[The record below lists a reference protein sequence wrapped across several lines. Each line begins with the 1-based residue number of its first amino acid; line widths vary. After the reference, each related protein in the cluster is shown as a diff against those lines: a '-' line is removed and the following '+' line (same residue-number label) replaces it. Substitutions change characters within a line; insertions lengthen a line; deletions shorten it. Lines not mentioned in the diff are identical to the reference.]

1 MPVSE
6 KEALGAVKTLIEWIG
21 DDPDREGLQKTPA
34 RVIKALAEYYQ
45 GYDEVPE
52 THLQTVFS
60 EIEAYDGMIALK
72 KIPFRSHCEHHMAPF
87 EGFVSVAYLPNDH
100 VVGLSKLARLVA
112 GYSKRLQIQ
121 ERLTAQIGKA
131 LETSL
136 QPRGV
141 AVRITAQHSCMSKRG
156 IKADGWLTTE
166 FYAGEFKTDRD
177 LRREFLTNE

>member
-6 KEALGAVKTLIEWIG
+6 KQALDAVRTLIEWIG
-21 DDPDREGLQKTPA
+21 DDPAREGLQKTPA
-34 RVIKALAEYYQ
+34 RVIKAMGEYYQ
-45 GYDEVPE
+45 GYGETPE

-60 EIEAYDGMIALK
+60 EIDAYDGIIALK

-87 EGFVSVAYLPNDH
+87 EGFVSVAYLPNEQ

-112 GYSKRLQIQ
+112 DYSARLQIQ
-121 ERLTAQIGKA
+121 ERLTAQIGRA
-131 LETSL
+131 LETTL
-136 QPRGV
+136 KPRGV

-166 FYAGEFKTDRD
+166 FYAGAFKTDRD
-177 LRREFLTNE
+177 LRQDFLTSD

>member
-6 KEALGAVKTLIEWIG
+6 KDALNAVKTLIEWIG

-34 RVIKALAEYYQ
+34 RVIKALGEHYQ
-45 GYDEVPE
+45 GYTE
-52 THLQTVFS
+52 TPDNHLQTVFS
-60 EIEAYDGMIALK
+60 EIESYDGMITLK
-72 KIPFRSHCEHHMAPF
+72 KIPFISHCEHHMAPF

-121 ERLTAQIGKA
+121 ERLTAQIGRA
-131 LETSL
+131 IETTL

-156 IKADGWLTTE
+156 IKTDGWLTTE
-166 FYAGEFKTDRD
+166 FYAGAFKTDRD

>member
-72 KIPFRSHCEHHMAPF
+72 KIPF
-87 EGFVSVAYLPNDH
+87 
-100 VVGLSKLARLVA
+100 LSL
-112 GYSKRLQIQ
+112 IH
-121 ERLTAQIGKA
+121 I
-131 LETSL
+131 
-136 QPRGV
+136 
-141 AVRITAQHSCMSKRG
+141 
-156 IKADGWLTTE
+156 
-166 FYAGEFKTDRD
+166 
-177 LRREFLTNE
+177 